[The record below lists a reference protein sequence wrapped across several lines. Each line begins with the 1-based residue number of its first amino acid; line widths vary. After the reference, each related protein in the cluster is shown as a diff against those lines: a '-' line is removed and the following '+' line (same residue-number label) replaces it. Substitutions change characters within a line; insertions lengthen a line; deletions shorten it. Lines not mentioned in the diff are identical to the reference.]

1 MSRLVRLYP
10 QAWRDRYEDEFVT
23 LLEERPPTPGDVLD
37 TIRGALDAHLHPT
50 VGDSEPAPW
59 THRLP
64 GLFALSAGLLWS
76 GFYLTVALRPDPAFE
91 WGSILSIFI
100 VAVLCS
106 LPGDYA
112 ASHGR
117 QIAGGIA
124 LFISS
129 LVLANVAGWNVVGWA
144 LVVFAYLVAICGPLA
159 LAAIRAGIGP
169 RGRWLLLVGAVFL
182 PLVIV
187 SAVNALRHFAGVVV
201 IPEESPAMYVLVVPY
216 GLAWALI
223 GLRMTIRGSPT
234 IVDPPPD
241 ILNPTPEVRPA

>member
-10 QAWRDRYEDEFVT
+10 QAWRDRYEDEFVA
-23 LLEERPPTPGDVLD
+23 LLEERPPTPRDVLD
-37 TIRGALDAHLHPT
+37 TIRGALDAHLHPS
-50 VGDSEPAPW
+50 VGNSEPAPW

-64 GLFALSAGLLWS
+64 GLFALAAGLLWS
-76 GFYLTVALRPDPAFE
+76 GLYLTVALRPDPAFE
-91 WGSILSIFI
+91 WGGILSIFLF
-100 VAVLCS
+100 AVLFS

-112 ASHGR
+112 APYRRH
-117 QIAGGIA
+117 IAAGIA
-124 LFISS
+124 LFVASV
-129 LVLANVAGWNVVGWA
+129 VLAQIAGWNVLGWA
-144 LVVFAYLVAICGPLA
+144 LVVVAYVVAICGPLV

-201 IPEESPAMYVLVVPY
+201 IPEESPAMYFLVLPY

-234 IVDPPPD
+234 IVDPPLD
-241 ILNPTPEVRPA
+241 TLTSSPEVRPA